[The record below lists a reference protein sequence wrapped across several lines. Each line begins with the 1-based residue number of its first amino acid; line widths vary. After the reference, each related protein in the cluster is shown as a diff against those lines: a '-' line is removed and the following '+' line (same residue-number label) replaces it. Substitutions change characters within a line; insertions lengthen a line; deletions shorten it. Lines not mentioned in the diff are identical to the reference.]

1 MLKLSQT
8 LRQSRNVENVLRHVK
23 ALQLVQNTTKPKE
36 EVYTELFENLPKMI
50 KSFFARYPPNL
61 KYKKTFSSSMDPLKN
76 PFLPSINPLTK
87 VWEKPD
93 YNKEEYKMIYHIC
106 YRYGLLDLLPKP
118 ESLANK
124 DGLSNF
130 VEPVTNEVIN
140 LNAQNKLGRNLKI
153 VQEYSKFETFFEEKV
168 DEINMNAVNEM
179 KDIIIMRKE
188 KEEKQLAKKKQMEA
202 AIANMDNIIVDWK
215 TDPKKKELYMK
226 RQKIN
231 AAKKLKIFA

>member
-36 EVYTELFENLPKMI
+36 EVYTELFENLPNTV
-50 KSFFARYPPNL
+50 KSFFASYPPNL

-93 YNKEEYKMIYHIC
+93 YNKEEYKIIYHIC

-118 ESLANK
+118 ESLVSN
-124 DGLSNF
+124 DELSKF

-140 LNAQNKLGRNLKI
+140 LNAQSKRERNLKL

-179 KDIIIMRKE
+179 KDIIIKRKE
-188 KEEKQLAKKKQMEA
+188 REEKQLAKKKQMEA

>member
-8 LRQSRNVENVLRHVK
+8 LRQSRNVENVLRHIK
-23 ALQLVQNTTKPKE
+23 ALQLVQNPTKAKE
-36 EVYTELFENLPKMI
+36 EVYTELFENLPNTV
-50 KSFFARYPPNL
+50 KSYFARYPPNL

-76 PFLPSINPLTK
+76 PFLPNINPLTK
-87 VWEKPD
+87 VWENPD
-93 YNKEEYKMIYHIC
+93 YNKEDYKKIYHIC

-118 ESLANK
+118 ESLASK

-140 LNAQNKLGRNLKI
+140 LNAQNKLGRNLKL
-153 VQEYSKFETFFEEKV
+153 VQEYSKFDAFFEEKV
-168 DEINMNAVNEM
+168 DEINMNAINEM

>member
-1 MLKLSQT
+1 MLHFSQT
-8 LRQSRNVENVLRHVK
+8 LRQSRNVENALRHIK
-23 ALQLVQNTTKPKE
+23 ALQLVQNTTKPKDQ
-36 EVYTELFENLPKMI
+36 VYTELFENLPNNV
-50 KSFFARYPPNL
+50 KSFFAKYPPNL

-87 VWEKPD
+87 VWETPAYDKED
-93 YNKEEYKMIYHIC
+93 YKRIYHVC
-106 YRYGLLDLLPKP
+106 YRYGLLDLLPRP
-118 ESLANK
+118 ESLAKN
-124 DGLSNF
+124 DGLNNF

-140 LNAQNKLGRNLKI
+140 LNAQGKLERNLKI
-153 VQEYSKFETFFEEKV
+153 VLEYSKFETFFEEKV
-168 DEINMNAVNEM
+168 DEINTNTINEL